1 MPHGETYS
9 GLYEFMEGDLYATV
23 ELTNTGDGW
32 VSEWWI
38 SRNVLGTYELMVLG
52 YLRLPVFGETVKD
65 ASRRIHFIYE
75 DVVKSVASWSGGVG
89 DTGAGGDVVSARK
102 HCKAHLQYWGDMLS
116 AANKTEH
123 TAALYS
129 FAVEF
134 GVNNPA
140 ALIAEVEVLPSVRTV
155 HDRIAY
161 ARRIGILDSYGK
173 GRIKSSNG
181 NGNDEEEEWDDS
193 NYDPQDSDS
202 RERRDAIL
210 KRILGNHGDF
220 FGD

>member
-1 MPHGETYS
+1 MTEW
-9 GLYEFMEGDLYATV
+9 
-23 ELTNTGDGW
+23 W
-32 VSEWWI
+32 VSRNI
-38 SRNVLGTYELMVLG
+38 SGTYELQLLG
-52 YLRLPVFGETVKD
+52 VLRLPVYGKD
-65 ASRRIHFIYE
+65 KDEASRRIRFIYE
-75 DVVKSVASWSGGVG
+75 DVVNSIASWSGGVG
-89 DTGAGGDVVSARK
+89 FVGAGGDVVSARK
-102 HCKAHLQYWGDMLS
+102 HCKSHLQVWGDELS

-173 GRIKSSNG
+173 GRIKNTNG
-181 NGNDEEEEWDDS
+181 NGNSRQEDIEQELWEEDRNYFEDDI
-193 NYDPQDSDS
+193 DS
-202 RERRDAIL
+202 REQRDSLIA
-210 KRILGNHGDF
+210 RILRHNGGTLDPR
-220 FGD
+220 D